1 MMNTFADTPVGRRTR
16 ADDPVTSKLAAASS
30 PNGGWKKRVYDAVCT
45 FGPAG
50 CIADDIKDFF
60 GPDVPH
66 VNTTGQWKYLI
77 DDMKLFVIGTRT
89 GRSGKLQR
97 VYVADIHATEDM
109 KRVQVR
115 EKNPPAFKGR
125 QVMDWI

>member
-1 MMNTFADTPVGRRTR
+1 MNTFADTPVGRRTR
-16 ADDPVTSKLAAASS
+16 ADDPLTSKLAAASS

-50 CIADDIKDFF
+50 CIADDIKDYF
-60 GPDVPH
+60 GPTVPH
-66 VNTTGQWKYLI
+66 VNATGQWKYLI
-77 DDMKLFVIGTRT
+77 DDGMLFVVGMRA
-89 GRSGKLQR
+89 GRSGKQQR

-109 KRVQVR
+109 KRTQVR
-115 EKNPPAFKGR
+115 EKNPPAFKAK